1 MSPLQPRGVRNN
13 NPGNI
18 KFNPANKWQGRATW
32 AERTPEQRLERT
44 FEVFKSPEWGVRAM
58 ARLLIN
64 YYDHH
69 GCDTILKI
77 IARWAPSSEN
87 DTAAYA
93 LGVAR
98 TMSTDPSAHLDLH
111 DYDVLRLLVL
121 AIIRHENGL
130 QPYSDAVIDKG
141 LVLAGVAKPLKP
153 LTKSKTIAG
162 GTLAATST
170 AASTALEVAESIDS
184 ARLALAPA
192 AETLDWIR
200 YLLVGLTLLGVGLV
214 IYARVQDNVRRVA

>member
-1 MSPLQPRGVRNN
+1 MAQLQPRGIRNH

-44 FEVFKSPEWGVRAM
+44 FEVFKAPEWGIRAM

-93 LGVAR
+93 LSVAR
-98 TMSTDPSAHLDLH
+98 AMSTDPTTPLDLH

-121 AIIRHENGL
+121 AIIRHENGI

-184 ARLALAPA
+184 ARMALGPVADTIDWLRFVLAALAL
-192 AETLDWIR
+192 
-200 YLLVGLTLLGVGLV
+200 VGIGLV